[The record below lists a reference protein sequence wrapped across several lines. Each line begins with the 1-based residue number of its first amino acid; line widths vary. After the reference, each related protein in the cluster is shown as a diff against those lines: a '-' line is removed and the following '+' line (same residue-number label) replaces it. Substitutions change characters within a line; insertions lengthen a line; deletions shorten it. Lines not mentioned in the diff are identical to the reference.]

1 MKNEFFKI
9 IPIAYNKEKNI
20 IDNTVLWNDT
30 NKHLFEQSSKTYS
43 EEKINYIIENSD
55 FNTEYFKI
63 KGQYLIISNEPIP
76 MNTRAYMEIKIYNY
90 PRIND
95 IRHLGLCV
103 GVHEL
108 PTAGVLKD
116 AFCMGNVYYTRPYN
130 AKNEFGVENDNNKTL
145 YGSREYLAYKVIEHI
160 KLATQSTYQFKKYK
174 DIQNQYSI
182 DISPPMRNSV
192 IRIYVDMEYNLI
204 TISVNDEILYEFS
217 PENFKLN
224 STNIDSKNSPKWIQ
238 EVNPS
243 RFHFAMYTVLP
254 DIEIEGEFNLGRTNL
269 LNEKI
274 VKEKTYIPLYL
285 LYNNKNLID
294 DIYNISTDNI
304 DTESIKRTKIYKE
317 NLTDITFK
325 HNNNEQTYIYIDKNT
340 NKILKENNKN
350 TEKIYVGR
358 RFYTKITTI
367 EEENKEFIE
376 KQMPE
381 YSTNFGNSVSD
392 NTILYI
398 NNILIL
404 SFNVIKVS
412 NVIFGIDDN
421 KIVSLKE
428 ENKSAFNFY
437 SRTINSI
444 FKLNTKTSDLS
455 IIENKIPKNKIIY
468 FEFKTMYAYLQ
479 EEYIGIPFYIGLTNA
494 ITSSNYSSVNIDT
507 NNYFKIPLFRKKS
520 SNQRIQEEF
529 NIIYTDNKSNI
540 IKTSNGITLLKPVKF
555 EQGEY
560 IGVKIDLENKE
571 ISLYINSYVIAKIQI
586 SDQASILNNYMN
598 KNFYFFFQIEEVDND
613 NTQILEDSIT
623 GYVICNFG
631 ENENFNNKN
640 IINNDDVISL
650 YDFYNII
657 CFEYNINKLLDFN
670 FTVENNGQIQPE
682 IAEPEIKPE
691 PEVIVPININN
702 YKKNNILTLNFSCYV
717 SNTAVYNKNVTLL
730 DLFSTDSFESANI
743 THSEK
748 ENNNKL
754 LQSKSMIILNKE

>member
-116 AFCMGNVYYTRPYN
+116 TFCMGNVYYTRPYN

-174 DIQNQYSI
+174 DVQNQYSI

-217 PENFKLN
+217 PKNFKLN

-274 VKEKTYIPLYL
+274 IKEKTYIPLYL

-304 DTESIKRTKIYKE
+304 ATESIKRTKIYKE

-325 HNNNEQTYIYIDKNT
+325 HNNNEQTYIYIDKNN

-376 KQMPE
+376 KQIPE
-381 YSTNFGNSVSD
+381 YSANFGNSVSG

-398 NNILIL
+398 KDILSL
-404 SFNVIKVS
+404 SFNIIKVS

-455 IIENKIPKNKIIY
+455 IIENKIPKDKIIY

-613 NTQILEDSIT
+613 NIQILEDSIT

-682 IAEPEIKPE
+682 ITEPEIKPE
-691 PEVIVPININN
+691 PEIIVPININN

-717 SNTAVYNKNVTLL
+717 SNTTVYNKNVTLL
-730 DLFSTDSFESANI
+730 DLFSADSLESANI